1 MSAELADV
9 ALATRSAFSD
19 RFGRSPEGVWAA
31 PARVNLIG
39 EHTDYN
45 DGFVLPLAI
54 DRRVTVAAARR
65 SDDLLRLVSLQK
77 GDQDLRLAEVGPGAV
92 SGWAAYAAGPVWA
105 LAQEGVE
112 VGGLDLVLD
121 SDVPVGSGLSS
132 SAAVECAVLLAAR
145 DLYGGPRDAARLALI
160 AQRAEHEVVGVP
172 CGIMDQMASMAC
184 TAGHVL
190 LLDCRSLAA
199 EQVPFALADNGLVLL
214 VIDTRVSHALADGA
228 YASRRR
234 DCQLAAQTLGVP
246 SLRDATETGL
256 DAARD
261 RLGEQ
266 EYRLARHVVR
276 ENARV
281 RAVVE
286 LLRLGRPDLIGGALS
301 ASHWS
306 LAHDYAVSS
315 VELDAA
321 VDAAEAAGALG
332 ARMTGAG
339 FGGCALAL
347 APAETSE
354 EVTDAVT
361 AAFADRGFQPPE
373 IFAASPSD
381 GARRLA

>member
-1 MSAELADV
+1 MSADLAKV
-9 ALATRSAFSD
+9 RLATRSAFSD
-19 RFGRSPEGVWAA
+19 RFGRSPDGVWAA

-54 DRRVTVAAARR
+54 DRRITVAAARR

-77 GDQDLRLAEVGPGAV
+77 GEQNLRLADIRPGAV

-112 VGGLDLVLD
+112 VGGLDLVID

-132 SAAVECAVLLAAR
+132 SAALECAVVLAVR
-145 DLYGGPRDAARLALI
+145 DLYGGPEDTARLALI

-199 EQVPFALADNGLVLL
+199 EQVPLALADNGLVLL
-214 VIDTRVSHALADGA
+214 VIDTRVSHALTDGA
-228 YASRRR
+228 YTERRR
-234 DCQLAAQTLGVP
+234 DCEQAARSLGVP
-246 SLRDATETGL
+246 ALRDATETDL
-256 DAARD
+256 DAARN
-261 RLGEQ
+261 RLGEVR
-266 EYRLARHVVR
+266 YRLARHVVR

-286 LLRLGRPDLIGGALS
+286 LLRRGRPDMIGGALN
-301 ASHWS
+301 ASHAS
-306 LAHDYAVSS
+306 LRDDYAVSAA
-315 VELDAA
+315 ELDTA
-321 VDAAEAAGALG
+321 VDAACAAGAQG

-347 APAETSE
+347 ASAETAE
-354 EVTDAVT
+354 IVTDAVT
-361 AAFADRGFQPPE
+361 VEFAERSFQPPE
-373 IFAASPSD
+373 VFAASPSD